1 MDLIKRI
8 KKNLKLW
15 SKRNYK
21 KSPERFIIDH
31 LPYLITFF
39 NTFILLY
46 IFIDLFK
53 IGKLYKNKNVCS
65 GHKSIHLDR
74 IILSD
79 LPIGYSKI

>member
-1 MDLIKRI
+1 MDLINTI

-39 NTFILLY
+39 NAFILLY
-46 IFIDLFK
+46 IFIEFFK
-53 IGKLYKNKNVCS
+53 FDKLYINKNVCD
-65 GHKSIHLDR
+65 GHNSIHLNR
-74 IILSD
+74 VILSD